1 MISFIKYLEEA
12 KESMIGNI
20 GTERKGIRHLQN
32 YVLPYLSA
40 EQRQHV
46 ARNFS
51 KHISPGKIKIEHG
64 EQYNSDPN
72 VTTHKLATDANGFSA
87 GTPVRVTGARHDD
100 EGRVLLQTAN
110 HGEIQQS
117 KLLKPEE
124 LKREQITKGG
134 FDVESKIAK
143 NLGTQAAGSTGT
155 AYDYSYRGKEGGI
168 QGKARK
174 LETDSPYLR
183 GESKQNKAKMGESA
197 IKYDKASKTW
207 SFTHPKLAQK
217 FAEARHPA
225 SGLSVLEHLNKY
237 HSNGIIQ
244 RGMTIPAPA
253 GMTRSYLGN
262 LGVNSLHLHRTEKAK
277 GNKPAIDHG
286 TTYTI
291 GDSEIR
297 GKTNLSHLNPEDID
311 KLDGS
316 LSIEAT
322 TNGATK
328 IAHKPKFG
336 VFREYADNSVTN
348 PSQHGD
354 LSREDHAALF
364 KHHTD
369 KHLDKTKNKPK
380 KAPAPIKP
388 ADRLKKTTMGGK
400 NFYSDSEL

>member
-155 AYDYSYRGKEGGI
+155 AYDYSC
-168 QGKARK
+168 
-174 LETDSPYLR
+174 LL
-183 GESKQNKAKMGESA
+183 
-197 IKYDKASKTW
+197 
-207 SFTHPKLAQK
+207 
-217 FAEARHPA
+217 
-225 SGLSVLEHLNKY
+225 
-237 HSNGIIQ
+237 
-244 RGMTIPAPA
+244 
-253 GMTRSYLGN
+253 
-262 LGVNSLHLHRTEKAK
+262 
-277 GNKPAIDHG
+277 
-286 TTYTI
+286 YTS
-291 GDSEIR
+291 D
-297 GKTNLSHLNPEDID
+297 
-311 KLDGS
+311 
-316 LSIEAT
+316 A
-322 TNGATK
+322 
-328 IAHKPKFG
+328 
-336 VFREYADNSVTN
+336 AD
-348 PSQHGD
+348 
-354 LSREDHAALF
+354 E
-364 KHHTD
+364 
-369 KHLDKTKNKPK
+369 
-380 KAPAPIKP
+380 
-388 ADRLKKTTMGGK
+388 
-400 NFYSDSEL
+400 